1 MKRITDFTTMAGV
14 AIAWSIAIANP
25 ASSALGPKKP
35 LDKFFPFLYCEEWNN
50 NTKSNAR

>member
-1 MKRITDFTTMAGV
+1 MINDRLGDALL
-14 AIAWSIAIANP
+14 NP
-25 ASSALGPKKP
+25 AEGLLHMQRAQPSAALGPKKP